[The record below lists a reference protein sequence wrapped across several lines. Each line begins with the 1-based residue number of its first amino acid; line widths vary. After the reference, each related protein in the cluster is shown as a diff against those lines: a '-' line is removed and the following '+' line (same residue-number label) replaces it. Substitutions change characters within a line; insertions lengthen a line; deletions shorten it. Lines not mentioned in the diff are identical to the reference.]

1 MMKLVLFVT
10 VITMNSV
17 HCLTNFREKAE
28 LVDRRFDLWVTS
40 SLYAPSVL
48 NCARKCESSGSC
60 LSFQFSSGSAK
71 CRLLDTVVLHR
82 DAGISEVG
90 WKYYVASNR
99 RCRDGFI
106 DGRSVDVC
114 FRWAGFHNLM
124 EGKKKC
130 VEHQSGLIVITSDQ
144 ENQLFW
150 KFIETLSAV
159 TFPQSSYKYPYVQGH
174 WNGSWILD
182 DGSPLLYTN
191 WDINNPR
198 ELEKQPY
205 IKVTESGWR
214 TAVNEKT
221 RPIICSYKL

>member
-99 RCRDGFI
+99 MYFLGRCK
-106 DGRSVDVC
+106 
-114 FRWAGFHNLM
+114 L
-124 EGKKKC
+124 C
-130 VEHQSGLIVITSDQ
+130 VTPNPH
-144 ENQLFW
+144 
-150 KFIETLSAV
+150 TLS
-159 TFPQSSYKYPYVQGH
+159 
-174 WNGSWILD
+174 
-182 DGSPLLYTN
+182 LYMYICFFSAQYIRYTS
-191 WDINNPR
+191 NN
-198 ELEKQPY
+198 
-205 IKVTESGWR
+205 T
-214 TAVNEKT
+214 
-221 RPIICSYKL
+221 

>member
-1 MMKLVLFVT
+1 MYICKQLKVFCIIRIFVIKVFHQQAFFDCLFETTCWLAKTSTQRTVVFVT
-10 VITMNSV
+10 YMQLLGAFRHSSDVSELCRKGPISCDWFYAKEIFKHLYQIIKSLLSV
-17 HCLTNFREKAE
+17 
-28 LVDRRFDLWVTS
+28 
-40 SLYAPSVL
+40 
-48 NCARKCESSGSC
+48 ESHLSKFVKINNISC
-60 LSFQFSSGSAK
+60 F
-71 CRLLDTVVLHR
+71 
-82 DAGISEVG
+82 
-90 WKYYVASNR
+90 
-99 RCRDGFI
+99 GFI
-106 DGRSVDVC
+106 FV
-114 FRWAGFHNLM
+114 
-124 EGKKKC
+124 
-130 VEHQSGLIVITSDQ
+130 
-144 ENQLFW
+144 
-150 KFIETLSAV
+150 ETLSAV